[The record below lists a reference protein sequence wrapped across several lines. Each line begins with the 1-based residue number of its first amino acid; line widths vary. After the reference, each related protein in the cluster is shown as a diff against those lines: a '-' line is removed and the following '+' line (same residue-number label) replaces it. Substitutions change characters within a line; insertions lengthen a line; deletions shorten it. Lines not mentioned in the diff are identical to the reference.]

1 MRGSNMPIDKYIS
14 GMKPAKLPPA
24 TKGYENTIND
34 QCHEPNVTVN
44 INLML
49 ASNSVKRLLSDRVR
63 TPGGVWARILFLF
76 FLLFSWQGDVAVA
89 EEGAALPQ
97 YRFGVT
103 PWQHGQSD
111 DDIRG
116 LYKPLLEWLGHR
128 VGAEFVIVGAS
139 GYGETIDLLANESID
154 MAAISPV
161 PFVLARQRNPRVTM
175 LVTELS
181 WDFENRNLS
190 PSYEGFIIARADRID
205 ITNLNSLSGMRFGF
219 VRKQS
224 TSGYVYPV
232 AYLIRNGINY
242 DTFFSRVYFLGS
254 QPRVTDAV
262 ASGSIDAGT
271 TWDYNLKQAI
281 KKHGAIFKIV
291 AKTGIIPNLGI
302 AANGVVPQEMQTKIR
317 NALLEAKN
325 VLFHGLPAAGYVVKD
340 NSYYDPVREVVQ
352 LVSGAPRLID
362 RGK

>member
-1 MRGSNMPIDKYIS
+1 MPVDNHIS
-14 GMKPAKLPPA
+14 GMGPTIFPPA
-24 TKGYENTIND
+24 AKECENTIHV
-34 QCHEPNVTVN
+34 QSHGPNHTLGRMPTGSKAVE
-44 INLML
+44 
-49 ASNSVKRLLSDRVR
+49 RLLSDRVPLGWIWI
-63 TPGGVWARILFLF
+63 TMLFLCF
-76 FLLFSWQGDVAVA
+76 QLLSSQSDVVVA
-89 EEGAALPQ
+89 EDSSALPQ

-111 DDIRG
+111 DDIRV
-116 LYKPLLEWLGHR
+116 LYKPLLEWLGDR
-128 VGAEFVIVGAS
+128 VGAEFIIVGAS

-154 MAAISPV
+154 IAAISPV
-161 PFVLARQRNPRVTM
+161 PFVLARQRNPHVTM
-175 LVTELS
+175 LATELS

-205 ITNLNSLSGMRFGF
+205 ISQLDSLRGMRFGF

-232 AYLIRNGINY
+232 AYFLRNGIDY
-242 DTFFSRVYFLGS
+242 DTFFNRVYFLGS

-281 KKHGAIFKIV
+281 NKHGAVFKIV
-291 AKTGIIPNLGI
+291 AKTGTIPNLGI
-302 AANGVVPQEMQTKIR
+302 AANGGVPQVMQIKIR
-317 NALLEAKN
+317 NALLEAKKA
-325 VLFHGLPAAGYVVKD
+325 LFHGLPAAGYVVKE

-352 LVSGAPRLID
+352 LVSGAPRSID